1 MKKLLSMVLTLT
13 MLLSFC
19 AFARAE
25 ADSTD
30 DWYLEADGQIVVI
43 LEGNPTTGYEWT
55 AETSDPEITDTL
67 TLDYI
72 PNDADADAV
81 GVGGVYIGSVA
92 TSGKKTGSCVV
103 TFTYAR
109 SWEEEADKVYTLY
122 VETCEGGL
130 MVAGSGMTGNID
142 FDTEEEEFIP
152 FFQQD
157 EEGGDLTIPLFT
169 DETGAYQW
177 IWAASVPGIV
187 EAVSEERDGILEIVF
202 SPAEG
207 AEGAADLL
215 FMLTDLGGMDITE
228 VKLIHVSVS
237 GGFLNFEAAIETVT
251 ISAIE
256 DFGEEEDYEE
266 DWPETGNSDGEVVD
280 DLNALDMLAGLFGEF
295 LNALSESK

>member
-55 AETSDPEITDTL
+55 AETSDPEITDIL

-157 EEGGDLTIPLFT
+157 EEGGDLTISLFT